1 MRSIL
6 HVDLNNFYA
15 SVECLLRP
23 KYKDKALC
31 VCGDADTRHGV
42 VLAKNALAKSMGI
55 KTGMVLWEARQ
66 LCKDLVAV
74 NARFE
79 LYLKY
84 SKKVKNI
91 YRRYTDKIEPFGI
104 DECWLDITDSL
115 QLFGS
120 AYNIAIKIKEAIKSE
135 IGLTVSVG
143 ISYNKI
149 YAKLG
154 SDQAGRDGVFEITEE
169 NKEEK
174 IFNLPVEDLLYVG
187 KATKKKLN
195 KINVFTIGDLAK
207 TDLKILKT
215 LLGKWG
221 EYLYNF
227 ANGLDL
233 SPVRNDNDLVPF
245 KSIGNS
251 LTNYKDII
259 DTNEIKSLIGLLSE
273 SIIYRARDYNL
284 KTAKTLSVYVKDCLL
299 NSVGYSC
306 ALNPNVLVCSNLEM
320 QAYNLLKANYNFKEK
335 IRAMGISVSG
345 FDKNPM
351 QFSFLYDCEKLEK
364 QYRVEE
370 VVNRLKKKYGNLV
383 FQSSNVLKDE
393 RLKKID
399 IKKEHTIHPESYF
412 K

>member
-6 HVDLNNFYA
+6 HIDLNNFYA

-23 KYKDKALC
+23 KYRNKPLC
-31 VCGDADTRHGV
+31 VCGDVEARHGV
-42 VLAKNALAKSMGI
+42 VLAKNFLAKSMGV
-55 KTGMVLWEARQ
+55 KTGMVLWEAKQ
-66 LCKDLVAV
+66 LCPNLISV

-91 YRRYTDKIEPFGI
+91 YRRFTDRIEPYGI

-115 QLFGS
+115 KLFGD
-120 AYNIAIKIKEAIKSE
+120 AYTIAFKIKEAIKE
-135 IGLTVSVG
+135 ELGLTVSAG

-154 SDQAGRDGVFEITEE
+154 SDQAKRDDIFEITKE
-169 NKEEK
+169 NRDEK
-174 IFNLPVEDLLYVG
+174 IFPLPVENLLYVG

-195 KINVFTIGDLAK
+195 KINVFTIGDLAH
-207 TDLKILKT
+207 TDYNVLKM

-227 ANGLDL
+227 ANGFDL
-233 SPVRNDNDLVPF
+233 SPVRKDLEKVPF

-251 LTNYKDII
+251 LTNYKDI
-259 DTNEIKSLIGLLSE
+259 DSEKDVKSLIALLSE
-273 SIIYRARDYNL
+273 SVIYRARDYNL
-284 KTAKTLSVYVKDCLL
+284 TTAKTLSVYVKNISLV
-299 NSVGYSC
+299 SVGYSC
-306 ALNPNVLVCSNLEM
+306 KFNPNILVCSNLEN
-320 QAYNLLKANYNFKEK
+320 QAYELLKKNYNFKEK

-345 FDKNPM
+345 FEKNII
-351 QFSFLYDCEKLEK
+351 QSSILYDCEKFEK
-364 QYRVEE
+364 QLKLEE
-370 VVNRLKKKYGNLV
+370 TINKLKKKYGNWV
-383 FQSSNVLKDE
+383 FQSADVLKDE
-393 RLKKID
+393 KLKTLD
-399 IKKEHTIHPESYF
+399 IKKEHIIHPESYF